1 MNTNAQDKWFELIP
15 NPDQKQ
21 QFKDTLLTI
30 LAENGMGD
38 GETESIYETVP
49 LVIERLQDLQPQWKS
64 ATGRQLSTASKRW
77 KSHYDQVRAAYTKRD
92 DTEGAIADLKHA
104 KEREAQTAKEKKKLS
119 TPSTK
124 ADAGAASD
132 GSYHSGKSTRRTKQN
147 TRSATKGAKL
157 TPDISKLVEDTAV
170 EWIKK
175 HITEAADMSLRKEN
189 ADLKRQ
195 IAVLKQTNR
204 KARYKLSTIRAEA
217 LFMEGELDNAFG
229 DDTLHPRI
237 SETPDVNA
245 QRGSIMPMSQ

>member
-92 DTEGAIADLKHA
+92 DTESAIADLKHA
-104 KEREAQTAKEKKKLS
+104 KEREAQAAKEKKLS

-132 GSYHSGKSTRRTKQN
+132 GSYHSGKSTKKTKQN
-147 TRSATKGAKL
+147 TRSATKGTKA
-157 TPDISKLVEDTAV
+157 TPDISKLVEDIALD
-170 EWIKK
+170 WIRI
-175 HITEAADMSLRKEN
+175 HIKEVADKSLRKEN
-189 ADLKRQ
+189 ADLKKQ
-195 IAVLKQTNR
+195 IVLLRQTNR
-204 KARYKLSTIRAEA
+204 YMRKKISNIKAECEFAS
-217 LFMEGELDNAFG
+217 GELDHAFG
-229 DDTLHPRI
+229 DGTLYPRI
-237 SETPDVNA
+237 SETPDVNEH
-245 QRGSIMPMSQ
+245 RGSIMPMQQ